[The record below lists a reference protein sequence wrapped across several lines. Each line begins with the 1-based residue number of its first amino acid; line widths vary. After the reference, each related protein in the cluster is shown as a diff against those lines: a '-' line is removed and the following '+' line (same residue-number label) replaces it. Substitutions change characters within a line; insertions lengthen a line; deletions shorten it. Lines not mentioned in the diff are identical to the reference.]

1 MHGPATEALRA
12 FLAVPEPEAVDA
24 GIVGGDGAYAHG
36 VGGLPAWVEV
46 GCGRPLSRPAP
57 VFLPLM
63 AHGETTHHY
72 GMNLGIL
79 LRHRIG
85 LMERFGDL
93 EPAIDFDY
101 MLRTPPGSTITEK
114 AYKGF

>member
-1 MHGPATEALRA
+1 
-12 FLAVPEPEAVDA
+12 
-24 GIVGGDGAYAHG
+24 
-36 VGGLPAWVEV
+36 
-46 GCGRPLSRPAP
+46 
-57 VFLPLM
+57 M